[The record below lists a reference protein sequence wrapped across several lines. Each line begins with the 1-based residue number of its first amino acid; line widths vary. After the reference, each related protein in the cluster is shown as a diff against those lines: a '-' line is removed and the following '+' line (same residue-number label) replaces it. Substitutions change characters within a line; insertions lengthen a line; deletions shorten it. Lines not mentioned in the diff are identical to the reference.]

1 MNSIHDLGGMHG
13 FGPVPI
19 EPNEPYF
26 HADWERRMFGIA
38 SAIAY
43 PLDFN
48 DDQFRREI
56 ERIPP
61 GKYLTSSYYE
71 LWFYGILGILEER
84 GIATLQD
91 IDHFEPSG
99 ERKNYVDGVVKGDM
113 VDETIIAGASAQSA
127 TIEVPKVIQVGDAVR
142 IKNNH
147 PHHHHRAPRYIRGR
161 QGKVI
166 FDHGAFNFPDTNS
179 EYRGLK
185 PQHVYAVEF
194 SGAELWGDDADP
206 ETSVTIDVFESYMDR
221 LSGED

>member
-1 MNSIHDLGGMHG
+1 MNSIHDVGGMHG

-19 EPNEPYF
+19 EEGEPYF

-38 SAIAY
+38 SAVAY

-56 ERIPP
+56 ERVPP

-84 GIATLQD
+84 QIATLD
-91 IDHFEPSG
+91 DVDNFKPSG
-99 ERKNYVDGVVKGDM
+99 KAKPFVEGVVKAADVGD
-113 VDETIIAGASAQSA
+113 TIIAGASAQSD
-127 TIEVPKVIQVGDAVR
+127 TIEVPKVVNVGDRVR

-161 QGKVI
+161 EGVVVM
-166 FDHGAFNFPDTNS
+166 DHGPFHFPDTNS
-179 EYRGLK
+179 EYQGHK
-185 PQHVYAVEF
+185 PQHVYAVQFE
-194 SGAELWGDDADP
+194 GTELWGRDADP
-206 ETSVTIDVFESYMDR
+206 ETSVTIDVFESYM
-221 LSGED
+221 EKA